1 MRRLLCECLRK
12 PALTGL
18 AGRKGR
24 WTAVA
29 LAAGSLLVLSEAGA
43 QAPAVWPQRP
53 VRVIAPFVAG
63 GTTDGLG
70 RVVAQKLADEFH
82 QSFVVENR
90 GGAGGLIG
98 AELVARAAPD
108 GYTLLISGIAPL
120 ILAPA
125 MTQAS
130 FDGLRDFTHVA
141 LLGGPPDVLVVP
153 TASEAR
159 DLRSFIALTRT
170 ALLSYGSA
178 GSGTQGQL
186 VGELFRRAAGI
197 NLAHVPYKGAGP
209 AVADVIAGHLPSA
222 VVTVTAALG
231 NLNAGKL
238 RALAVSSRVRMA
250 DFPDVP
256 TFAELGFGDVVGVV
270 WFSISGPAGMAPEI
284 VQRLNGAVRNALH
297 QPDVRERLRRESIEP
312 NDMTPSQFT
321 EFVRAEQARWT
332 PVMRTVVAAGN

>member
-1 MRRLLCECLRK
+1 MRRLLSDGMRE
-12 PALTGL
+12 PGLTGL
-18 AGRKGR
+18 TLRC
-24 WTAVA
+24 AVRA
-29 LAAGSLLVLSEAGA
+29 LAACSLLVLAEAKA
-43 QAPAVWPQRP
+43 QTPAAWPQRP

-98 AELVARAAPD
+98 AEIVSRAAPD

-130 FDGLRDFTHVA
+130 FDGLRDFTHIA

-153 TASEAR
+153 TSSEAR
-159 DLRSFIALTRT
+159 DLRAFIALTRT
-170 ALLSYGSA
+170 ASLSYGSA

-209 AVADVIAGHLPSA
+209 AVADVVAGHLPSA

-256 TFAELGFGDVVGVV
+256 TFAEMGFAEVVGVV
-270 WFSISGPAGMAPEI
+270 WFSMAGPAGMPPEI
-284 VQRLNGAVRNALH
+284 VQRLNAAVRSALR

-312 NDMTPSQFT
+312 NDMTAAQFT
-321 EFVRAEQARWT
+321 DFVRAEQARWA
-332 PVMRTVVAAGN
+332 PVMRNVVAAGN